1 MFNCFPLQG
10 TSLLTYD
17 GRACELQL
25 PFDCTCHENNVY
37 VSDFKGHSIK
47 VFNDVREFL
56 LEFGEEGSGNS
67 QFKSPTG
74 LAVDKAG
81 NLLVCDDYNH
91 RVQVFTKDGRFLSK
105 FGCYGDEMGQLNKPT
120 CLAVR

>member
-81 NLLVCDDYNH
+81 NLLVCDDYNN
-91 RVQVFTKDGRFLSK
+91 RVQVFIKDGRFLSK

-120 CLAVR
+120 CLAVH